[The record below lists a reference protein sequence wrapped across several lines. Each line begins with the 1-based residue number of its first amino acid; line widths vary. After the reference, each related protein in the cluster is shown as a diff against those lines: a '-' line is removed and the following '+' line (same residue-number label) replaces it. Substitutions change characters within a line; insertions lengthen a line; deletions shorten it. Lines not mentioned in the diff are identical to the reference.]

1 NTDSVDFSDSL
12 FQGIIKPKSTIN
24 ILIGSKKFT
33 EGWNCWRVST
43 MGLMNVGR
51 SEGSEII
58 QLFGRGV
65 RLKGCGM
72 SLKRSNFYKKDFPET
87 VVPKYINILETL
99 NIFGVRADYMRQFKE
114 FLEAEGV
121 PSEKGQIITLKMPV
135 IRNKEYKK
143 RGLYSLRV
151 KGNVDFKKAAAKP
164 FLRFEPDV
172 PIVILDCYSKVQF
185 ESSQNR
191 SESEVTKNVAVLRPE
206 HLAFLDYDVIYSELQ
221 RYKIEKARY
230 NVNITR
236 KDLKD
241 LLQNTQWYKLLIP
254 EDELIVHSF
263 EDYKR
268 FERIAIALLT
278 KYFDKFYY
286 AKQNRWESHVV
297 GYELI
302 PMDDSNEN
310 FLNEENDEYNISI
323 DDTSE
328 NETAIIWLRQIIA
341 EVEKAKKE
349 NRLPSFVIPRQGDIE
364 AISVPAHLYNP
375 LLCLSKGNLELGI
388 SPVAL
393 NEDELKFVKALQNYI
408 INHTDIFA
416 DKEIYL
422 IRNRSKKGI
431 GFFDDAGFY
440 PDFIM
445 WMITGEKQYIT
456 FIEPHGMARES
467 FTSSKVGLHSRLKT
481 EIEAKL
487 KVPSVTLNSFILSTT
502 KYSDLVDKSVTV
514 EVWNANH
521 VLFMDDSKYIEMI
534 FDKLK

>member
-1 NTDSVDFSDSL
+1 
-12 FQGIIKPKSTIN
+12 
-24 ILIGSKKFT
+24 
-33 EGWNCWRVST
+33 
-43 MGLMNVGR
+43 
-51 SEGSEII
+51 
-58 QLFGRGV
+58 
-65 RLKGCGM
+65 
-72 SLKRSNFYKKDFPET
+72 
-87 VVPKYINILETL
+87 
-99 NIFGVRADYMRQFKE
+99 
-114 FLEAEGV
+114 
-121 PSEKGQIITLKMPV
+121 
-135 IRNKEYKK
+135 
-143 RGLYSLRV
+143 
-151 KGNVDFKKAAAKP
+151 
-164 FLRFEPDV
+164 
-172 PIVILDCYSKVQF
+172 
-185 ESSQNR
+185 
-191 SESEVTKNVAVLRPE
+191 
-206 HLAFLDYDVIYSELQ
+206 
-221 RYKIEKARY
+221 
-230 NVNITR
+230 
-236 KDLKD
+236 
-241 LLQNTQWYKLLIP
+241 
-254 EDELIVHSF
+254 
-263 EDYKR
+263 
-268 FERIAIALLT
+268 
-278 KYFDKFYY
+278 
-286 AKQNRWESHVV
+286 
-297 GYELI
+297 
-302 PMDDSNEN
+302 MDDSNEN

-349 NRLPSFVIPRQGDIE
+349 NRLPSFVIPRQGYIE